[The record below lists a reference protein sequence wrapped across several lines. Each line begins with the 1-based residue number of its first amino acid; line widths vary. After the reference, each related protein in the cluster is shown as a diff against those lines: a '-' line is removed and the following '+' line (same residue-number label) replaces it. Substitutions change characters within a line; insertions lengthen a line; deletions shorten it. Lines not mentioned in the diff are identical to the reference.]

1 LNRRFDRTRKYSS
14 LVDPGVLIL
23 ISSITKKSYQYLLKF
38 ARYINNFMQFA
49 LKTLVVQGHFIFQ
62 ELVLDLD
69 SDVQEIYRIRCSLV
83 DNGYAK
89 ISQGTLVLSGDDDN
103 EGIYLRKSDYVV
115 RKIYCFKDKFYEHIF
130 DILRYKLL
138 YRTEIRDRVQKMCL
152 LGGQNELFLRIEK
165 KKRQKNIYHDNWCT
179 VTLYHFCYRAQIPGY
194 GEFISPGFSNFLG
207 RFDSHILLQDYT
219 LRFRVEGIGSIV
231 IGEQAFNDQEVA
243 YSKIITTDGDKISVS
258 VQETKEF
265 FSIHF
270 DTSNKGPQFI
280 MFTVNSDSFLKS
292 IRKLRVQFHGNVLVH
307 RMSIVCRAWKTD
319 FCLENTGLCALKCEW
334 EADKCVRLGN
344 CMRAPVSACS
354 VCKRNFMSTILNNT
368 KGSSTEFLISSLRE
382 AAYYRE
388 SLDVLSDDVF
398 FYCLSRCCY
407 GLESNNGSS
416 SDVS

>member
-165 KKRQKNIYHDNWCT
+165 KKTTEEY
-179 VTLYHFCYRAQIPGY
+179 
-194 GEFISPGFSNFLG
+194 IS
-207 RFDSHILLQDYT
+207 
-219 LRFRVEGIGSIV
+219 
-231 IGEQAFNDQEVA
+231 
-243 YSKIITTDGDKISVS
+243 
-258 VQETKEF
+258 
-265 FSIHF
+265 
-270 DTSNKGPQFI
+270 
-280 MFTVNSDSFLKS
+280 
-292 IRKLRVQFHGNVLVH
+292 
-307 RMSIVCRAWKTD
+307 
-319 FCLENTGLCALKCEW
+319 
-334 EADKCVRLGN
+334 
-344 CMRAPVSACS
+344 
-354 VCKRNFMSTILNNT
+354 
-368 KGSSTEFLISSLRE
+368 
-382 AAYYRE
+382 
-388 SLDVLSDDVF
+388 
-398 FYCLSRCCY
+398 
-407 GLESNNGSS
+407 
-416 SDVS
+416 